1 MKRIKNNLSEIIT
14 AAGVLL
20 LLLYSSDPIMKGD
33 AFRYL
38 YGNLIDPPMYSLI
51 ISIMQSL
58 FATLNSVIVFQT
70 FLIGLGIIYFTRSMS
85 KIFDINYI
93 IKIIVSFFLFIPIL
107 QFYKNLLTEPISYAF
122 SLLLVGSVINLIYNF
137 NSRNLFWIIGFVIAL
152 LLSRNQFIILYP
164 VIFLLFLSIFIL
176 NKSKK
181 TLIMLV
187 LSFLSILII
196 HNSLLT
202 LNKYMKQNTLETKT
216 SLNKKYGPFYFSYID
231 SIYIS
236 TVNDATLFENQN
248 IQNTLTKIFSKMDN
262 QKALV
267 EYYDGRGHYGLSF
280 NNIRNYADDLIENL
294 AYQENTTVADIQK
307 KISAKLIKV
316 NFKKYIKHIFK
327 KFYDS
332 TWLFIFVPFAMLMA
346 ALTNFIKYKSQLNLV
361 VLFLSLFTLANH
373 SIIYIF
379 GRVQPR
385 YLIYSDFILLAFIF
399 ILFSTFLQKK
409 NKI

>member
-332 TWLFIFVPFAMLMA
+332 TWLFIFVPFAMLIA
-346 ALTNFIKYKSQLNLV
+346 ALTNFIKYKSQLMLV
-361 VLFLSLFTLANH
+361 IIFLSTFALANH
-373 SIIYIF
+373 SMAYIF

-385 YLIYSDFILLAFIF
+385 YFIYTDFILLVFIF
-399 ILFSTFLQKK
+399 LFFADFLKK
-409 NKI
+409 SK

>member
-1 MKRIKNNLSEIIT
+1 MKRIKNNLSEIMT
-14 AAGVLL
+14 TAGVLL
-20 LLLYSSDPIMKGD
+20 LLLYSSDPIMNGD

-38 YGNLIDPPMYSLI
+38 HGNLIDPPMYSLI

-70 FLIGLGIIYFTRSMS
+70 FLIGLGIIYFTRSIS

-137 NSRNLFWIIGFVIAL
+137 NSRNLFWIIGFVIVL

-196 HNSLLT
+196 HNSLLS

-216 SLNKKYGPFYFSYID
+216 SSYKKYGPLYFIYID

-236 TVNDATLFENQN
+236 TANDATLFENQN
-248 IQNTLTKIFSKMDN
+248 IQNTLKKIFSEMDN

-280 NNIRNYADDLIENL
+280 NNIRNYADNLIENL
-294 AYQENTTVADIQK
+294 AYQENSNVADIQK

-332 TWLFIFVPFAMLMA
+332 TWLFIFVPFAMLIA
-346 ALTNFIKYKSQLNLV
+346 ALTNFIKYKSQLMLV
-361 VLFLSLFTLANH
+361 IMFLSTFALANH
-373 SIIYIF
+373 SIVYIF

-385 YLIYSDFILLAFIF
+385 YFIYTDFILLVFIF
-399 ILFSTFLQKK
+399 LFFANFLKK
-409 NKI
+409 SK

>member
-1 MKRIKNNLSEIIT
+1 MKRIKNNLSEIMT
-14 AAGVLL
+14 TAGVLL

-38 YGNLIDPPMYSLI
+38 HGNLIDPPMYSLI

-70 FLIGLGIIYFTRSMS
+70 FLIGLGIIYFTRSMT

-122 SLLLVGSVINLIYNF
+122 SLLLVGSVINLIYKF
-137 NSRNLFWIIGFVIAL
+137 NSRNLFWIIGFVIVL

-196 HNSLLT
+196 HNSLLS

-216 SLNKKYGPFYFSYID
+216 SLYKKYGPFYFIYID

-236 TVNDATLFENQN
+236 TANDATLFENQN
-248 IQNTLTKIFSKMDN
+248 IQNTLKKIFSEMDN
-262 QKALV
+262 HKALV

-280 NNIRNYADDLIENL
+280 NYIRNYADDLIENL

-316 NFKKYIKHIFK
+316 NFKKYIKHVFK

-332 TWLFIFVPFAMLMA
+332 TWLFIFVPFAMLIA
-346 ALTNFIKYKSQLNLV
+346 ALTNFIKYKSQLMLV
-361 VLFLSLFTLANH
+361 IMFLSTFALANH
-373 SIIYIF
+373 SMVYIF

-385 YLIYSDFILLAFIF
+385 YFIYTDFILLVFIF
-399 ILFSTFLQKK
+399 LFFANFLKK
-409 NKI
+409 SK

>member
-332 TWLFIFVPFAMLMA
+332 TWLFIFVPFAMLIA
-346 ALTNFIKYKSQLNLV
+346 ALTNFIKYKSQLMLV
-361 VLFLSLFTLANH
+361 IIFLSTFALANH
-373 SIIYIF
+373 SMAYIF

-385 YLIYSDFILLAFIF
+385 YFIYTDFILLVFIF
-399 ILFSTFLQKK
+399 LFFANFLKK
-409 NKI
+409 SK

>member
-107 QFYKNLLTEPISYAF
+107 QFYKNLLTESISYAF

-332 TWLFIFVPFAMLMA
+332 TWLFIFVPFAMLIA
-346 ALTNFIKYKSQLNLV
+346 ALTNFIKYKSQLMLV
-361 VLFLSLFTLANH
+361 IIFLSTFALANH
-373 SIIYIF
+373 SMAYIF

-385 YLIYSDFILLAFIF
+385 YFIYTDFILLVFIF
-399 ILFSTFLQKK
+399 LFFADFLKK
-409 NKI
+409 SK

>member
-1 MKRIKNNLSEIIT
+1 MKRIKNYLSEIIT

-248 IQNTLTKIFSKMDN
+248 IQNTLTKIFSEMDN

-332 TWLFIFVPFAMLMA
+332 TWLFIFVPFAMLIA
-346 ALTNFIKYKSQLNLV
+346 ALTNFIKYKSQLMLV
-361 VLFLSLFTLANH
+361 IIFLSTFALANH
-373 SIIYIF
+373 SMAYIF

-385 YLIYSDFILLAFIF
+385 YFIYTDFILLVFIF
-399 ILFSTFLQKK
+399 LFFANFLKK
-409 NKI
+409 SK

>member
-107 QFYKNLLTEPISYAF
+107 QFYKNLLTESISYAF

-332 TWLFIFVPFAMLMA
+332 TWLFIFVPFAMLIA
-346 ALTNFIKYKSQLNLV
+346 ALTNFIKYKSQLMLV
-361 VLFLSLFTLANH
+361 IIFLSTFALANH
-373 SIIYIF
+373 SMAYIF

-385 YLIYSDFILLAFIF
+385 YFIYTDFILLVFIF
-399 ILFSTFLQKK
+399 LFFDNFLKK
-409 NKI
+409 SK

>member
-332 TWLFIFVPFAMLMA
+332 TWLFIFVPFAMLIA
-346 ALTNFIKYKSQLNLV
+346 ALTNFIKYKSQLMLV
-361 VLFLSLFTLANH
+361 IIFLSTFALANH
-373 SIIYIF
+373 SMAYIF

-385 YLIYSDFILLAFIF
+385 YFIYTDFILLVFIF
-399 ILFSTFLQKK
+399 LFFDNFLKK
-409 NKI
+409 SK

>member
-1 MKRIKNNLSEIIT
+1 MKKIKNNLSEIIT

-332 TWLFIFVPFAMLMA
+332 TWLFIFVPFAMLIA
-346 ALTNFIKYKSQLNLV
+346 ALTNFIKYKSQLMLV
-361 VLFLSLFTLANH
+361 IIFLSTFALANH
-373 SIIYIF
+373 SMAYIF

-385 YLIYSDFILLAFIF
+385 YFIYTDFILLVFIF
-399 ILFSTFLQKK
+399 LFFANFLKK
-409 NKI
+409 SK

>member
-1 MKRIKNNLSEIIT
+1 MKRIKNNLSEIMT

-38 YGNLIDPPMYSLI
+38 HGNLIDPPMYSLI

-58 FATLNSVIVFQT
+58 FATLNSVIIFQT

-122 SLLLVGSVINLIYNF
+122 SLLLVASVINLIYNF

-176 NKSKK
+176 NRSKK

-196 HNSLLT
+196 HNSLLS
-202 LNKYMKQNTLETKT
+202 LNKYMKQSNLETKT
-216 SLNKKYGPFYFSYID
+216 SLNKKYGPFYFIYID

-236 TVNDATLFENQN
+236 TANDAILFENQN
-248 IQNTLTKIFSKMDN
+248 IQNTLTKIFSEMDD

-280 NNIRNYADDLIENL
+280 NNIRNYADDLIEIL
-294 AYQENTTVADIQK
+294 ADQENTTVVDIQK
-307 KISAKLIKV
+307 KISVKLIIV
-316 NFKKYIKHIFK
+316 NFKKYIKHLFK

-332 TWLFIFVPFAMLMA
+332 TWLFIFVPFAMLIA
-346 ALTNFIKYKSQLNLV
+346 ALTNFIKYKSQLSLV

-373 SIIYIF
+373 SIVYIF

-385 YLIYSDFILLAFIF
+385 YLIYSDFILIVFIF
-399 ILFSTFLQKK
+399 ILLSIFLQKK